1 MHGEVISII
10 VLTVFLS
17 VLFVFVGSKLK
28 KLDPMS
34 VPKGIT
40 RNLIFYVE
48 TLNNYTVESMGEKHG
63 RTMAAYIGSVF
74 TYILLA
80 NMMGLLGFETPTSSL
95 SVTLVF
101 AVVSFVLIQRASIKQ
116 NGVKGYIK
124 GFFQP
129 IFLFVIPNFF
139 GAIAPLISLSL
150 RLFGN
155 VLSGSVIMTLVY
167 TFAAWV
173 SSFLFGSGFNW
184 FGVVIAPVL
193 HLYFD
198 MFSAFLQAFIF
209 ISLTQI
215 LISVEYQD

>member
-1 MHGEVISII
+1 MQPEVISII
-10 VLTVFLS
+10 ILTVVLS
-17 VLFVFVGSKLK
+17 VIFISVGKKLK
-28 KLDPMS
+28 KLDPTE
-34 VPKGIT
+34 VPKGLT
-40 RNLIFYVE
+40 RSLIFYVE
-48 TLNNYTVESMGEKHG
+48 TLSDYTIESMGKEHG
-63 RTMAAYIGSVF
+63 KTMAAYIGSVF
-74 TYILLA
+74 TFILLA
-80 NMMGLLGFETPTSSL
+80 NMMGLLGLESPTSSL

-101 AVVSFVLIQRASIKQ
+101 ALISFFLIQRASIKK
-116 NGVKGYIK
+116 NGFGGYIK

-139 GAIAPLISLSL
+139 GAVAPLISLSL

-167 TFAAWV
+167 TFAAWI
-173 SSFLFGSGFNW
+173 SSFLFGTGFNW

>member
-1 MHGEVISII
+1 MNTEVISII
-10 VLTVFLS
+10 LLTIVLSAVFIG
-17 VLFVFVGSKLK
+17 VGRKLK
-28 KLDPMS
+28 KLDPMV

-48 TLNNYTVESMGEKHG
+48 TLTNYTVESMGEEHG
-63 RTMAAYIGSVF
+63 KPIAGYIGSVF
-74 TYILLA
+74 TFILLA
-80 NMMGLLGFETPTSSL
+80 NMMGLLGLDTPTSSL

-101 AVVSFVLIQRASIKQ
+101 ALISFILVQRASIKK
-116 NGVKGYIK
+116 NGVKGYVK
-124 GFFQP
+124 GYFEP
-129 IFLFVIPNFF
+129 IIPFVIPNFF
-139 GAIAPLISLSL
+139 GTVAPLISLSL

-155 VLSGSVIMTLVY
+155 VLSGGVIMTLVY
-167 TFAAWV
+167 TFAAWI
-173 SSFLFGSGFNW
+173 SSFLFGTGFNW

-198 MFSAFLQAFIF
+198 LFSAFLQAFIF

>member
-1 MHGEVISII
+1 MSGEVISII
-10 VLTVFLS
+10 ILTCFLS
-17 VLFVFVGSKLK
+17 VLFIAVGRRLK
-28 KLDPMS
+28 HLDPDT
-34 VPKGIT
+34 VPKGLT
-40 RNLIFYVE
+40 RTLLFYVE
-48 TLNNYTVESMGEKHG
+48 TLTNYTVESMGEKHG
-63 RTMAAYIGSVF
+63 KPMAAYIGAVF

-80 NMMGLLGFETPTSSL
+80 NMMGLTGLESPTSSL

-101 AVVSFVLIQRASIKQ
+101 AIISFILVQRASIKS
-116 NGVKGYIK
+116 NGLKGYIK

-129 IFLFVIPNFF
+129 IFLFFIPNFF

-155 VLSGSVIMTLVY
+155 VLSGGVIMTLVY

-173 SSFLFGSGFNW
+173 SSFLFGTGFNW
-184 FGVVIAPVL
+184 FGVIIAPVL

-198 MFSAFLQAFIF
+198 LFSAFLQAFIF

-215 LISVEYQD
+215 LIAVEFQD

>member
-1 MHGEVISII
+1 MSGEVISII
-10 VLTVFLS
+10 ILTCFLS
-17 VLFVFVGSKLK
+17 ILFITVGRRLK
-28 KLDPMS
+28 NLDPDT
-34 VPKGIT
+34 VPKGLT

-63 RTMAAYIGSVF
+63 KTMAAYIGAVF

-80 NMMGLLGFETPTSSL
+80 NMMGLMGLETPTSSL

-101 AVVSFVLIQRASIKQ
+101 AIISFVLVQRASIKS
-116 NGVKGYIK
+116 NGFKGYIK

-129 IFLFVIPNFF
+129 IFLFFIPNFF

-155 VLSGSVIMTLVY
+155 VLSGTVIMTLVY

-173 SSFLFGSGFNW
+173 SSLFFGTAFNW

-198 MFSAFLQAFIF
+198 LISAFLQAFIF

-215 LISVEYQD
+215 LIAVEYQD

>member
-1 MHGEVISII
+1 MHPEVISII
-10 VLTVFLS
+10 VLTIVLS
-17 VLFVFVGSKLK
+17 ILFITVGRKLK
-28 KLDPMS
+28 KLNPDE
-34 VPKGIT
+34 VPKGLT

-48 TLNNYTVESMGEKHG
+48 TLNGYTVESMGEKHG
-63 RTMAAYIGSVF
+63 KTMAAYIGSVF
-74 TYILLA
+74 TFILLA

-101 AVVSFVLIQRASIKQ
+101 AVISFILIQRASIQ
-116 NGVKGYIK
+116 TNGFKGYIK
-124 GFFQP
+124 GFFEP
-129 IFLFVIPNFF
+129 FFLFVIPNFF
-139 GAIAPLISLSL
+139 GAVAPLISLSL

-184 FGVVIAPVL
+184 FGVIIAPVL

-198 MFSAFLQAFIF
+198 LFSAFLQAFIF

-215 LISVEYQD
+215 LISVEYQN